1 MKKLGPISV
10 GGSNPVRIMGI
21 LNLSP
26 ESFYKKSIK
35 ITKNQISHRIREME
49 QQGADIID
57 IGGMSTAPYLST
69 IISAKEESRRL
80 INAIK
85 IIQNISNIPIS
96 VDTCRS
102 SVAKDVL
109 EYNIEIINDVTG
121 LKYDKKMLDVIKHYD
136 PSIILCAYNRN
147 ADSGNSH
154 ETKTI
159 LNDSIS
165 LAKSANISEKKITLD
180 PAIGFFRNSGKGKFF
195 SKISS
200 NWVSRDLEILK
211 NLKNLKQKFPLLVSI
226 SRKSFLGEILEK
238 KNPEDRISGSL
249 ACEVISVFNGAD
261 IIRTHDVRESKQIAT
276 IAKKLVYTNK
286 SL

>member
-35 ITKNQISHRIREME
+35 ITKNQISHAIREME

-69 IISAKEESRRL
+69 IIPAKEESRRL
-80 INAIK
+80 ISAIK

-102 SVAKDVL
+102 TVAKDVL

-121 LKYDKKMLDVIKHYD
+121 LNYDKKMLDVIKNHD
-136 PSIILCAYNRN
+136 PSLILCAYNRN
-147 ADSGNSH
+147 AISGNSY
-154 ETKTI
+154 ETKAI
-159 LNDSIS
+159 LNHSIS
-165 LAKSANISEKKITLD
+165 LAKSANISEQKIVLD

-200 NWVSRDLEILK
+200 NWVSRDLEILQ

-226 SRKSFLGEILEK
+226 SRKSFLGEILGK

-261 IIRTHDVRESKQIAT
+261 IIRTHDVKESKQVAT
-276 IAKKLVYTNK
+276 IAKKLV
-286 SL
+286 